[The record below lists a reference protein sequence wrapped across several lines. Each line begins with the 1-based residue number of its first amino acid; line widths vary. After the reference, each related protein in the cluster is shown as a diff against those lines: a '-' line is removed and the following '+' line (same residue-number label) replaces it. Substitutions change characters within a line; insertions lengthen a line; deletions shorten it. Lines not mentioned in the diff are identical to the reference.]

1 MTVKILIALVAF
13 PVLVHAIFLAV
24 SFVVGLMLP
33 EVLSHAGEWS
43 DIVTKSA
50 MVVPFL
56 IAVRIAFGLCRRMWP
71 MPAVK

>member
-1 MTVKILIALVAF
+1 MAVKILIALVAF
-13 PVLVHAIFLAV
+13 PVLVHAIFLAM

-33 EVLSHAGEWS
+33 EMLSHAGDWADFVS
-43 DIVTKSA
+43 KGA

-71 MPAVK
+71 MPAVR

>member
-13 PVLVHAIFLAV
+13 PVLVHAIYLAG

-33 EVLSHAGEWS
+33 ELLAHAGDWAGLVS
-43 DIVTKSA
+43 KGA

-56 IAVRIAFGLCRRMWP
+56 IALRIAFGLCRRMWP